1 MGWYVTFRKKTETL
15 TVTAHD
21 KDEAVLTACDL
32 HLRGRQVLSMGPFGR
47 DSRSHREIEGAE
59 LQQML
64 RAATI
69 GEASPEVSPASSEG
83 RMEIILGTSVRIIA
97 GKDVDAAALARV
109 VKVLSLDT
117 NLVGFTE
124 AYEMEYWMKKFGVSK
139 ERLADAVAA
148 VGHSAEKVGEYL
160 KRPPRGDPGQHANSA
175 ELGQN

>member
-1 MGWYVTFRKKTETL
+1 
-15 TVTAHD
+15 
-21 KDEAVLTACDL
+21 
-32 HLRGRQVLSMGPFGR
+32 
-47 DSRSHREIEGAE
+47 
-59 LQQML
+59 
-64 RAATI
+64 
-69 GEASPEVSPASSEG
+69 
-83 RMEIILGTSVRIIA
+83 MEIILGTSVRIIA

-160 KRPPRGDPGQHANSA
+160 KRSPRGDPGQHANSA

>member
-1 MGWYVTFRKKTETL
+1 MGWYVTFRRKTETL
-15 TVTAHD
+15 TLTAFD

-32 HLRGRQVLSMGPFGR
+32 HLKGQQVLSIGPFGR
-47 DSRSHREIEGAE
+47 DSLSHREIEGAE

-69 GEASPEVSPASSEG
+69 GEGSPEVSPASSEG
-83 RMEIILGTSVRIIA
+83 RMEIILGAGVRIIA

-124 AYEMEYWMKKFGVSK
+124 AYEMEYWIKKFGVSK

-160 KRPPRGDPGQHANSA
+160 KRPPRGDPGQQAKSA